1 MKFFCP
7 ERLTLRFPKRVGCIR
22 RTYDDLCVP
31 IDCEAELTCPLSHV
45 ERKLKL
51 HYHGDNPFWDPCAPG
66 LVSFPLLFLR
76 PTYFFFLLVSSLSI
90 SFSLS
95 LSLSPPSQ
103 PPIDAASGRTK
114 GMMHYFHCPFTTD
127 GAQNI

>member
-7 ERLTLRFPKRVGCIR
+7 ERLTLRLPKRVGCIR
-22 RTYDDLCVP
+22 RTSDDLCVP

-51 HYHGDNPFWDPCAPG
+51 HYHGDNPFWNPCAPG

-76 PTYFFFLLVSSLSI
+76 PTYFFLSCLQPVNFLL
-90 SFSLS
+90 
-95 LSLSPPSQ
+95 SPSPHRNPLLML
-103 PPIDAASGRTK
+103 PPEGPK
-114 GMMHYFHCPFTTD
+114 G
-127 GAQNI
+127 

>member
-7 ERLTLRFPKRVGCIR
+7 ERLTLRLPKYVGCIR
-22 RTYDDLCVP
+22 RTSDDLCVL
-31 IDCEAELTCPLSHV
+31 IDCEAELTRPLSHV

-51 HYHGDNPFWDPCAPG
+51 HYHGDNPFWDTCAPG

-76 PTYFFFLLVSSLSI
+76 PTYFFFFLVSSLSI
-90 SFSLS
+90 SFSL
-95 LSLSPPSQ
+95 LPPSQ

-114 GMMHYFHCPFTTD
+114 GMMHYFHSPFTTD

>member
-7 ERLTLRFPKRVGCIR
+7 ERLTLRLPKCVGCIR
-22 RTYDDLCVP
+22 RTSDDLCVL

-51 HYHGDNPFWDPCAPG
+51 HYHGDNPFWNPCAPG

-76 PTYFFFLLVSSLSI
+76 PTYFLLSCLQPVNFL
-90 SFSLS
+90 
-95 LSLSPPSQ
+95 LSPPL
-103 PPIDAASGRTK
+103 
-114 GMMHYFHCPFTTD
+114 PFATPY
-127 GAQNI
+127 